1 MRERMEAHRANVV
14 CSNCHK
20 LMDPIGLALENFD
33 AVGRWRTDDGG
44 AKIDPTDTLYNG
56 EKVDGPVALRQVI
69 LKHPEQFVRTMTEN
83 LMTYALG
90 RGVEYY
96 DMPIIRTILKE
107 AARNNYRFSSVVLG
121 IVKSGPFQMRSRG
134 SEDSKPVADNGAE
147 RSVVIET
154 SASNTQQ

>member
-1 MRERMEAHRANVV
+1 
-14 CSNCHK
+14 
-20 LMDPIGLALENFD
+20 MDPIGLSLENFD
-33 AVGRWRTDDGG
+33 AIGRWRTTDNG
-44 AKIDPTDTLYNG
+44 ATIDPTDTLYNG

-69 LKHPEQFVRTMTEN
+69 LRHPDQFVRTMTEN

-96 DMPIIRTILKE
+96 DMPIIRSILKD

-147 RSVVIET
+147 RPVVIT
-154 SASNTQQ
+154 SASNTKQ